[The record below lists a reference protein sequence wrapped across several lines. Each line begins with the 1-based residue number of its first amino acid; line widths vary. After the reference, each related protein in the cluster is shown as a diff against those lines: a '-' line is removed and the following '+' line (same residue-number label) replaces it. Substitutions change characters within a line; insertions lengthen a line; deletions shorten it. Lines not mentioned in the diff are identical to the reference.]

1 MRKKSEKSAKA
12 GKGDAPI
19 EAATPEKADKA
30 DKKYILRA
38 TGLQK
43 VFEEGT
49 FNVHV
54 LKGVYLRVE
63 AGERIAIVG
72 ASGSGKSTLLH
83 LIGGLDRP
91 TAGQVE
97 IDGQDLTKMNEAA
110 VSMLR
115 NRMLGFIYQFHH
127 LLNEFSALEN
137 VAMPLL
143 IRRIAP
149 RAAFQ
154 QAQDMLRRVGLEDR
168 LHHRPGE
175 LSGGERQRA
184 AVARAM
190 VTRPLCVLAD
200 EPTGNLDRENAQN
213 VYDLMLE
220 LNREL
225 QTCFIVATHDSALA
239 ASMDRVLK
247 LEDGVLKQT

>member
-1 MRKKSEKSAKA
+1 MRGE
-12 GKGDAPI
+12 
-19 EAATPEKADKA
+19 ADKH
-30 DKKYILRA
+30 
-38 TGLQK
+38 
-43 VFEEGT
+43 GT
-49 FNVHV
+49 AVISCRNLHKIYFQ
-54 LKGVYLRVE
+54 GRVE
-63 AGERIAIVG
+63 VPVLLGVDLDVAAGERVAIVG

-83 LIGGLDRP
+83 LLGGLDRP
-91 TAGQVE
+91 TTGQVE
-97 IDGQDLTKMNEAA
+97 IDGQDLTKMNEAE
-110 VSMLR
+110 VSLLR
-115 NRMLGFIYQFHH
+115 NRMLGFVYQFHH

-143 IRRIAP
+143 LRRTPP
-149 RAAFQ
+149 REAMA
-154 QAQDMLRRVGLEDR
+154 QAQAMLKRVGLEDR
-168 LHHRPGE
+168 LQHRPGE

-213 VYDLMLE
+213 VYELMLE

-225 QTCFIVATHDSALA
+225 ETSFIIATHDPALA

-247 LEDGVLKQT
+247 LEDGVLKQV